1 MCELA
6 VYYVTGSIGA
16 SMIVGTYLLLRLN
29 RIASGGLAY
38 SLLNAVGAGL
48 VLVSLVIKFNL
59 AAFLVEGFWVLIS
72 LFGIAQWLLLRRST
86 EPREPSK

>member
-1 MCELA
+1 MRELA
-6 VYYVTGSIGA
+6 VYYVTGTIGA

-29 RIASGGLAY
+29 RIASSGLAY

-48 VLVSLVIKFNL
+48 VLASLVIKFNL

-72 LFGIAQWLLLRRST
+72 LFGIAQWILLRRST
-86 EPREPSK
+86 VPPEPNK